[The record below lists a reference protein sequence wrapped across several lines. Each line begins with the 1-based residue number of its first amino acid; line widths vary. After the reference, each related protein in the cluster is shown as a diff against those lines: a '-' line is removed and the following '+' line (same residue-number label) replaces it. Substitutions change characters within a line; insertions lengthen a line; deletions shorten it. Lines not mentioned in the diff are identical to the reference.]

1 MVGVCF
7 EIGLEAPSFPETE
20 RVSWPL
26 QTPTPNYSI
35 YLRGEGVTISQA
47 RFVSAGRVG

>member
-7 EIGLEAPSFPETE
+7 EIGMEAPSFPEKE
-20 RVSWPL
+20 RASWPL

-35 YLRGEGVTISQA
+35 YLREKVTISQA
-47 RFVSAGRVG
+47 RFVPAGRVG